1 MVGTRLETTE
11 SLEISSGQEK
21 FNLGSFYLEML
32 DKCRRKTSFYVCSPE
47 DIFNL
52 NIVKTYK

>member
-11 SLEISSGQEK
+11 SLENSSSQDK

-32 DKCRRKTSFYVCSPE
+32 DKCKGKTSFYVCSPE

-52 NIVKTYK
+52 NTVKTYK